1 MSESTLV
8 AIDSAKTVFQLHG
21 VDGRGKYRLR
31 RQVRRGQLERVIGQL
46 PRCVVA
52 MEACGGAHHWGR
64 RFRALGHEV
73 RLIAPQHVKPFVKG
87 NKTDRNDA
95 EAIGEAAQ
103 RPGMRF
109 VALKTVEQ
117 QQILALHRLR
127 AGAVKDRTALA
138 NQLRGLLA
146 EFGVVIAPGVQRLR
160 RALPEV
166 LADTT
171 NDVPSLLREELA
183 VQRQRLVALDTE
195 VKRLSQ
201 RIEQLA
207 EADPR
212 CQALMQHRGVG
223 PLIASAFTAHLGD
236 PQSFHNGRQVA
247 AWLGLVPRQHSSG
260 GQPRLLGISK
270 RGDAY
275 LRTLLI
281 HGARAALRTAVGRN
295 DAVSRWA
302 LDVQARRGAHKATVA
317 LANKMARQ
325 LWAELAYNA
334 P

>member
-1 MSESTLV
+1 MSEITVV
-8 AIDSAKTVFQLHG
+8 AIDLAKAVFQLHG
-21 VDGRGKYRLR
+21 VDARGQCRLS
-31 RQVRRGQLERVIGQL
+31 RQVRRGQLERVMGGL
-46 PRCVVA
+46 PRCVVV
-52 MEACGGAHHWGR
+52 MEACGSAHHWGR
-64 RFRALGHEV
+64 RFRAQGHEV
-73 RLIAPQHVKPFVKG
+73 RLIAPQYVKPFVKG

-95 EAIGEAAQ
+95 EAIGEAGQ

-127 AGAVKDRTALA
+127 SGVVKERTALA
-138 NQLRGLLA
+138 NRLRGLLA
-146 EFGVVIAPGVQRLR
+146 EFGVVIGPGVRRLCR
-160 RALPEV
+160 VLPQV
-166 LADTT
+166 LADTRHE
-171 NDVPSLLREELA
+171 VAPLLREELT
-183 VQRQRLVALDTE
+183 VQRERLVALDAE

-212 CQALMQHRGVG
+212 CQALMRHRGVG
-223 PLIASAFTAHLGD
+223 PLIASAYSAHLGD
-236 PQSFHNGRQVA
+236 PHSFHNGRQVA
-247 AWLGLVPRQHSSG
+247 AWLGMVPRQHSSG

-281 HGARAALRTAVGRN
+281 HGARAVLRTAVGRT
-295 DAVSRWA
+295 DALSRWV

-325 LWAELAYNA
+325 LWAELAYA
-334 P
+334 KY